1 MHRRSV
7 IKKLG
12 LFTGGVVLFPSCTF
26 TKEKVD
32 VALSE
37 MKITEPLKKLLGIV
51 VEHIIPAAEIAES
64 GGVKLADFVLV
75 MAKDCLSPE
84 ENISFVKGMT
94 DLEMDCKKVHNSS
107 FETLSHK
114 DQHKMI
120 LELLENKNS
129 DDPTFFINKT
139 KQYAILGYMQSAQ
152 VMTHE
157 MPYKLIPGSYE
168 NCLAIDPSQ
177 KININA

>member
-7 IKKLG
+7 MKKLG
-12 LFTGGVVLFPSCTF
+12 LFTGGIVLLPSCTF
-26 TKEKVD
+26 TKEQVD
-32 VALSE
+32 VALKE
-37 MKITEPLKKLLGIV
+37 MEITEPLKKLLEIV
-51 VEHIIPAAEIAES
+51 VEHMIPTAEIAES
-64 GGVKLADFVLV
+64 SGSKLSDFVIV

-84 ENISFVKGMT
+84 ANKSFVKGMA
-94 DLEMDCKKVHNSS
+94 DLEMNCKKNHNSS
-107 FETLSHK
+107 FETISQN

-129 DDPTFFINKT
+129 DDSSFFINKT
-139 KQYAILGYMQSAQ
+139 KQYAILGFMESAH
-152 VMTHE
+152 VLTHE

-168 NCLAIDPSQ
+168 NCLTIDPSQ